1 MIRKLFFC
9 SLLISF
15 TALAKDRV
23 TITLKNNSKIKVSN
37 IQLIYYSAPNILCG
51 KFKKGSYVSKKH
63 FKSINIQDVAEV
75 EKNLRLG
82 LCAYKLSYISLLAP
96 NWVNYEVEVVD
107 LPVTNKYSS
116 QVMRSRP
123 IRETFYFLCT
133 TRRDSFGCRGN
144 NTAADIENN
153 NIDIHL
159 NDE

>member
-1 MIRKLFFC
+1 
-9 SLLISF
+9 
-15 TALAKDRV
+15 V
-23 TITLKNNSKIKVSN
+23 T
-37 IQLIYYSAPNILCG
+37 
-51 KFKKGSYVSKKH
+51 
-63 FKSINIQDVAEV
+63 EV
-75 EKNLRLG
+75 EKNLRFG

-96 NWVNYEVEVVD
+96 NWVDYEVEVVD

-116 QVMRSRP
+116 QVMRRRP

-133 TRRDSFGCRGN
+133 TRRDSYGCRGN